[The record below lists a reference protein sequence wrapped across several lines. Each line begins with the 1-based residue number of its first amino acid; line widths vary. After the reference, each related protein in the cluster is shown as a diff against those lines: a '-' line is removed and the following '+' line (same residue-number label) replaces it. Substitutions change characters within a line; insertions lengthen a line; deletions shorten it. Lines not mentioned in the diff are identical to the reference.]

1 MREKLAQ
8 PVDRVSG
15 VDVTDVSAECS
26 NALVSHGTEAIVTGL
41 EKTASERATLM
52 LIGTVLRMPNVL
64 VPQRRTYALT
74 TRITRLPATNFL
86 HPVEATV
93 SELLLVRR
101 TRPTG
106 GDPGHDGPFR
116 WPRREKATLLV
127 RQSLSQSDTTHTS
140 PT

>member
-1 MREKLAQ
+1 VREKLAQ

-52 LIGTVLRMPNVL
+52 LIGTVLRMPNVP

-74 TRITRLPATNFL
+74 TRNEFPSSCGCYGFRATTRAPYATDGWRSRSRWSLPLAS
-86 HPVEATV
+86 A
-93 SELLLVRR
+93 
-101 TRPTG
+101 
-106 GDPGHDGPFR
+106 
-116 WPRREKATLLV
+116 
-127 RQSLSQSDTTHTS
+127 
-140 PT
+140 

>member
-1 MREKLAQ
+1 
-8 PVDRVSG
+8 
-15 VDVTDVSAECS
+15 
-26 NALVSHGTEAIVTGL
+26 
-41 EKTASERATLM
+41 M

-106 GDPGHDGPFR
+106 GDPGQNGPSVGFGVNR
-116 WPRREKATLLV
+116 RPRLSAAVPRSV
-127 RQSLSQSDTTHTS
+127 RQHTCPRLDLKLGS
-140 PT
+140 AFILLW